1 MVNLDL
7 IYTNEI
13 QINNARALEFE
24 SYAKYYGAG
33 NEVER
38 EMSKLYESLVNNY
51 KQISSFYSAQLS
63 AQSNTN
69 NKFNSLSD
77 TYLSISN
84 INSKLAQFFI
94 NALILD
100 PINIGLNH
108 LNNYHSQAS
117 ISYKKASETLSK
129 YK

>member
-1 MVNLDL
+1 MVNLEL

-24 SYAKYYGAG
+24 SYAKYYGSG

-63 AQSNTN
+63 TQSNTN
-69 NKFNSLSD
+69 SKFNSLSD

-84 INSKLAQFFI
+84 INSKLAQFFN

-100 PINIGLNH
+100 PTNIGLNH

-117 ISYKKASETLSK
+117 INYKKASDILSK